1 MHTSWACQMRV
12 SNNTL
17 YYNAKDA
24 AATKIIYDGVSA
36 DLKQLGSEATYRHTL
51 ALFAPLSYMMIRG
64 IKVDHEA
71 LQELKKKC
79 EVQIDEYQLK
89 LNSIC
94 GRHLK
99 FGSSP
104 DCARYFYGE
113 KGIAPYTKRN
123 SKGGSSITCD
133 DKALQRLAKGTSSRA
148 PLEEARIIQR
158 MRQLSKLKGTYLEII
173 FDRDGRLRCSYNPR
187 GTRFGRLSSSKTV
200 FETGMN
206 MQNLPPAFQQFLV
219 ADPGCLFLSLD
230 KRQAEW
236 VVVAYASGDASMIH
250 AIESGLDVH
259 TYTASNMF
267 GVPMDIVKL
276 EHKAIGSETDAESI
290 KIKRAQLE
298 FMKPYL
304 KNWLPRTTSLR
315 QCGKK
320 SNHALNYDETA
331 RMFSFINEIT
341 EKEASV
347 IIDFYHGAYPGIKSW
362 HGTIRGKLGVDR
374 TLENCFG
381 RKYHFLERWGPD
393 LFKSA
398 YSYIPQSSVGELVNR
413 AMIDIYEDTS
423 VYTNQ
428 LELMMQVHDSIDFQY
443 PVRGVSQTLQC
454 IRIIQRMMNPTLKA
468 GPREFHIGSDLKIGF
483 NLGTYTDKNK
493 LGMKE
498 FTLDADDKTLG
509 EQIAEYLREHEQ
521 ASTQ

>member
-1 MHTSWACQMRV
+1 MRV
-12 SNNTL
+12 SNDTL

-24 AATKIIYDGVSA
+24 AATRIIYDAVNS
-36 DLKQLGSEATYRHTL
+36 DLKQLGHQDTYNHTI

-71 LQELKKKC
+71 LQEMKKRC
-79 EVQIDEYQLK
+79 EVQIDEYQIK
-89 LNSIC
+89 LNALAK
-94 GRHLK
+94 RPLK
-99 FGSSP
+99 FASP
-104 DCARYFYGE
+104 QDCARYFYGE

-123 SKGGSSITCD
+123 AQGGSSITCD

-173 FDRDGRLRCSYNPR
+173 FDKDGRLRCSYNTR

-236 VVVAYASGDASMIH
+236 VVVAYASGDASMMQ
-250 AIESGLDVH
+250 AIESGVDVH
-259 TYTASNMF
+259 AYTASNMF
-267 GVPMDIVKL
+267 GVPMDIVKK
-276 EHKAIGSETDAESI
+276 EHKDIGSETDAASI
-290 KIKRAQLE
+290 KEKRGSLE
-298 FMKPYL
+298 YLRPYL
-304 KNWLPRTTSLR
+304 DTWLPRTTSLR

-341 EKEASV
+341 EKEAQT
-347 IIDFYHGAYPGIKSW
+347 IINFYHRTYPGIKSW
-362 HGTIRGKLGVDR
+362 HGTIRGKLTTDR

-381 RKYHFLERWGPD
+381 RKYHFLDRWGPD

-413 AMIDIYEDTS
+413 AMIDVYNDTN

-443 PVRGVSQTLQC
+443 PVRSPHQIVQC
-454 IRIIQRMMNPTLKA
+454 VRICQRYMNPTLRA
-468 GPREFHIGSDLKIGF
+468 GPREFHIASDLKLGF
-483 NLGTYTDKNK
+483 NLGTYTPKNTS
-493 LGMKE
+493 GMKE
-498 FTLDADDKTLG
+498 VSLDADDKTLA
-509 EQIAEYLREHEQ
+509 EQIEAYLRENEQ

>member
-1 MHTSWACQMRV
+1 MRV
-12 SNNTL
+12 SNDTL

-24 AATKIIYDGVSA
+24 AATRIIYDGVNA
-36 DLKQLGSEATYRHTL
+36 DLKQLGHTDTYNHTL

-71 LQELKKKC
+71 LQVLKKRC
-79 EVQIDEYQLK
+79 EIQIDEYQIK
-89 LNSIC
+89 LNALAK
-94 GRHLK
+94 RPLK
-99 FGSSP
+99 FASP
-104 DCARYFYGE
+104 QDCARYFYGE

-133 DKALQRLAKGTSSRA
+133 DKALQRLAKGTSARA

-173 FDRDGRLRCSYNPR
+173 FDKDGRLRCSYNPR

-206 MQNLPPAFQQFLV
+206 MQNLPAAFQQFLV
-219 ADPGCLFLSLD
+219 ADPGCFFLVFD

-250 AIESGLDVH
+250 AIEEGLDVH
-259 TYTASNMF
+259 AYTASNMF
-267 GVPMDIVKL
+267 GVPMDIVKK
-276 EHKAIGSETDAESI
+276 EHKILGAESDPITI
-290 KIKRAQLE
+290 KEKRAALE
-298 FMKPYL
+298 FMAPYL
-304 KNWLPRTTSLR
+304 GNWLPRTTSLR

-341 EKEASV
+341 EKEAQA
-347 IIDFYHGAYPGIKSW
+347 IINFYHRAYPGIKSW
-362 HGTIRGKLGVDR
+362 HGTVRGKLTSDR

-413 AMIDIYEDTS
+413 AMIDVYNDDTPE
-423 VYTNQ
+423 TEG
-428 LELMMQVHDSIDFQY
+428 LELMMQVHDSLDTQLPIKS
-443 PVRGVSQTLQC
+443 PIEIVKCVRKVQHYL
-454 IRIIQRMMNPTLKA
+454 NPTLKA
-468 GPREFHIGSDLKIGF
+468 GPREFHIASDLKIGF

-493 LGMKE
+493 VGMKE
-498 FTLDADDKTLG
+498 MTLDADDATLA
-509 EQIAEYLREHEQ
+509 EQIDAYLKENEQ
-521 ASTQ
+521 ASTI